1 MEQAIEEVGEYRTAT
16 EDAEHQFDVF
26 VKCDACEGLGYHV
39 TYDGPERGEDVECD
53 ECNGYGKRVVE
64 LGGEEALFTAF
75 ETGTTTIEAELR
87 AFGLGAEAA
96 DYEAATA
103 SDKPTVANRILYALD
118 VADRIARRTRRAH
131 PAIEPLTKLIASV
144 ANKTQM
150 KGAA

>member
-26 VKCDACEGLGYHV
+26 VKCDACEGRGYHI
-39 TYDGPERGEDVECD
+39 TYDGPERSENVECD
-53 ECNGYGKRVVE
+53 ECNGYTKRVVE
-64 LGGEEALFTAF
+64 LSGKEALFKAF
-75 ETGTTTIEAELR
+75 ETGTTTIAAELR

-96 DYEAATA
+96 KYEAA
-103 SDKPTVANRILYALD
+103 SEDDKPMEAERILFVLD
-118 VADRIARRTRRAH
+118 VDARLARHRNQTH
-131 PAIEPLTKLIASV
+131 PGLEPLTELIASV